1 MKTHEKLG
9 AMILCAVIC
18 ALFLSAFIGAGCAMT
33 TTHYQIKGDYEMMA
47 RQNVL
52 RGRGPLCVSG
62 KKTVRI
68 EDVTFWM
75 RVLDNWQDY
84 GKALALDL
92 LIAGTSWYAYD
103 QKDNDKKEVTNIYQS
118 YYYQTET
125 PAPATTP

>member
-1 MKTHEKLG
+1 MV
-9 AMILCAVIC
+9 LCAAIIVGFL
-18 ALFLSAFIGAGCAMT
+18 ALMLTGCATT

-52 RGRGPLCVSG
+52 RGRGPLCTSG
-62 KKTVRI
+62 GETLRI
-68 EDVTFWM
+68 EDITFWR
-75 RVLDNWQDY
+75 RVFDNWQDY

-103 QKDNDKKEVTNIYQS
+103 QKGSDKKETTNIYQS

-125 PAPATTP
+125 PAPTTP